1 MTTNIQNRGM
11 PHDHDL
17 ERRVLAVA
25 MHFDEHRALLADTLI
40 GSDFYTQAN
49 TEVFHA
55 IRALH
60 RSAEQRFD
68 VLTFASA
75 NGDSAAV
82 QEFLERDHVDVMSV
96 EAYEGALE
104 RLKQIGEARYLGRV
118 ALEVGAAVLDGTAKV
133 DPSKFLDEA
142 AERLTSA
149 LNSRRSSVVVETIS
163 DALQPFLRALAD
175 NKPISP
181 RVVAPSGLEPIDKAL
196 PRGGF
201 ASGDLSI
208 VAARPGMGKTSL
220 AIQVARNAAD
230 YGLRPAFFSFEMP
243 TQDLALNV
251 LGQVARMPVAAFSR
265 ELSEFE
271 AARAMKSAAQL
282 DGMPFAVIDSP
293 KLCFEDLANTCRM
306 LRRKNQLDIVLI
318 DYLQLM
324 RMRATYR
331 SRFEE
336 VSDISTGLKRLAR
349 ELDVP
354 VIALAQLNREVEKRA
369 DKRPVM
375 SDLAQSGQIECDADN
390 ILFLYRECVYNKDA
404 DPRACEVIFGKNR
417 KGRVG
422 ALPMRFDAVTT
433 TFSVAS

>member
-1 MTTNIQNRGM
+1 MTTNMNRGM

-25 MHFDEHRALLADTLI
+25 LHFEEHRALLSDSLI
-40 GSDFYTQAN
+40 GSDFYTRAN
-49 TEVFHA
+49 AEVFHA
-55 IRALH
+55 VRALH
-60 RSAEQRFD
+60 RSADQNFD
-68 VLTFASA
+68 LLTFASA
-75 NGDSAAV
+75 NGESAAV

-104 RLKQIGEARYLGRV
+104 RLKQLGEARFLGRV
-118 ALEVGAAVLDGTAKV
+118 ALEVGAAVLDGEAKA
-133 DPSKFLDEA
+133 DPSGFLGQA
-142 AERLTSA
+142 AERLTTA
-149 LNSRRSSVVVETIS
+149 LNSRRSNVQVETIGE
-163 DALQPFLRALAD
+163 ALQPFLRALAD
-175 NKPISP
+175 NKPVSP

-201 ASGDLSI
+201 ASGDLTI
-208 VAARPGMGKTSL
+208 LAARPGMGKTSL
-220 AIQVARNAAD
+220 AIQIARHSAD
-230 YGLRPAFFSFEMP
+230 YGLRPAFFSYEMP

-271 AARAMKSAAQL
+271 AARAMKCASQI
-282 DGMPFAVIDSP
+282 DGMPFVVIDAP
-293 KLCFEDLANTCRM
+293 KLCFEDFAITCRT
-306 LRRKNQLDIVLI
+306 LRRKNLLDVVLI

-324 RMRATYR
+324 RMRADYR

-336 VSDISTGLKRLAR
+336 VTEISTGLKRLAR

-354 VIALAQLNREVEKRA
+354 IIALAQLNREVEKRA

-390 ILFLYRECVYNKDA
+390 IIFLYRECIYNASA
-404 DPRACEVIFGKNR
+404 DPRACEVIFAKNR
-417 KGRVG
+417 KGRIG